1 MFPMRARQNYDP
13 GSVLQ
18 PTDVD
23 LQLVRV
29 RTGQQH
35 AVVQRMQEP
44 LLGNPAAAAHQFL
57 LHVEIW
63 PAGPPTLMKPI
74 FTRKRTCVMALS
86 TRCAT
91 AL

>member
-1 MFPMRARQNYDP
+1 MFPMRARQDYAP
-13 GSVLQ
+13 GAVQQ

-44 LLGNPAAAAHQFL
+44 LL
-57 LHVEIW
+57 EIQRRQ
-63 PAGPPTLMKPI
+63 PTSSSCMWKSGQQDLQ
-74 FTRKRTCVMALS
+74 R
-86 TRCAT
+86 
-91 AL
+91 

>member
-1 MFPMRARQNYDP
+1 MFPMRARQDYAP
-13 GSVLQ
+13 GTVQQ